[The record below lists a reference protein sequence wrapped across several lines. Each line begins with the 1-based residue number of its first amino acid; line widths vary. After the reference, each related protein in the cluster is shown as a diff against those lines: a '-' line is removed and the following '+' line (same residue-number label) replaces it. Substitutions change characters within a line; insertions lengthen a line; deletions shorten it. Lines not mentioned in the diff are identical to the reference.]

1 MRRPWT
7 EVLEDLS
14 LNHLEYKVLRRGH
27 YLRRLLERDKGIDAT
42 MEHFGEDRVIDN
54 GEVRFQL
61 KAQTELRTTH
71 DGRFVACRVRAQH
84 LRFWCIQ
91 RYPFILV
98 LFHGQKEAAYWLHV
112 QPYVK
117 EHPRLAASTS
127 KTVVVRVPL
136 SNRLTVRTI
145 DRFRELSLAIAERE
159 REEVFGP
166 RR

>member
-1 MRRPWT
+1 MLRPWT

-42 MEHFGEDRVIDN
+42 MEHFGKDRIIDN

-61 KAQTELRTTH
+61 KAQTELKTTH
-71 DGRFVACRVRAQH
+71 NGQFVACRVNVRH
-84 LRFWCIQ
+84 LQFWSKQ

-98 LFHGQKEAAYWLHV
+98 VFHGEKETAYWLHV

-117 EHPRLAASTS
+117 DKPRLTASTK

-136 SNRLTVRTI
+136 GNKLTVRTI